1 MIILC
6 GAGMICLHIINISAL
21 LFTFVVNNNA
31 LFLSKYARKVACG
44 RSFQYKKR

>member
-6 GAGMICLHIINISAL
+6 GAGMISAL

-44 RSFQYKKR
+44 KSFQYKKR